1 MKKAILVIGSVGFI
15 DHHCVDHML
24 KNTDWNIIVL
34 DSLNYAGN
42 MNKITD
48 SKVFNPERVKFV
60 WHNLRAPISET
71 THKLTISKQKWN
83 YDQS

>member
-1 MKKAILVIGSVGFI
+1 
-15 DHHCVDHML
+15 
-24 KNTDWNIIVL
+24 
-34 DSLNYAGN
+34 

-71 THKLTISKQKWN
+71 THKLTISKQK
-83 YDQS
+83 